1 MELTYQTL
9 KTTYQAKEAEEL
21 RTEARRKN
29 LLILILHYLT
39 EEGYVDAANALEQET
54 KLGLRRFEV
63 CDNVDLETILMEYES
78 YYYVK
83 FQKYPKITKKA
94 LDTTDNKSRNG
105 GKPKRSAS
113 STCRNLPKLSPHQTL
128 QRAVSKTS
136 NRPAETKL
144 SSKESPK
151 QVDFPFYLSKFIKAK
166 PAWISITVYL
176 FATKAQESEDAL
188 GQVSSEFGLNISA
201 IHKGGGGEGTHPRRG
216 QIIDF
221 RGMIQD
227 AIKGASSEIA
237 LHSFN
242 CNPDPSERLLKP
254 LGAFIGMTGE
264 MRELATVVSRDIYL
278 HNPDVKW
285 GDIIGLDAAKR
296 LVKEAVVYPIRY
308 PQLFTG
314 ILSPWKGL
322 LLYGPPGTG
331 KTLLAKA
338 VATECNTT
346 FFNISAST
354 IVSKWRGD
362 SEKLVRVLFELA
374 RYHAPST
381 IFLDELESVMSQRGT
396 APGGEHEG
404 SLRMKTE
411 LLVQMDGLARSD
423 DLVFVLAASN
433 LPWELDCAMLR
444 RLEKRILVDLPSKEA
459 RQAMV
464 QHWLPAVSNS
474 GGVALRTELD
484 YTLLSQEMEG
494 YSGSDIKLVC
504 KEAAMRPV
512 RKIFSALENHQLGR
526 GTILSV
532 HAGLCIMERLQCS
545 GHLPII
551 QLDTVT
557 TEDFLDVITHTKPS
571 AKNLSQKYADW
582 QREFES
588 V

>member
-1 MELTYQTL
+1 D
-9 KTTYQAKEAEEL
+9 EL

-29 LLILILHYLT
+29 LLILILHYLM

-54 KLGLRRFEV
+54 KLGLRGFEV
-63 CDNVDLETILMEYES
+63 CDNIDLETILMEYES
-78 YYYVK
+78 YYFVK
-83 FQKYPKITKKA
+83 FQKYPKITKKV
-94 LDTTDNKSRNG
+94 LDTGMWLCSKRKLLYHLCSRA
-105 GKPKRSAS
+105 AS
-113 STCRNLPKLSPHQTL
+113 SSQNLPRIKHQTV
-128 QRAVSKTS
+128 QRPSSKTS
-136 NRPAETKL
+136 PGRTIELK
-144 SSKESPK
+144 SSTKESPK
-151 QVDFPFYLSKFIKAK
+151 QENES
-166 PAWISITVYL
+166 TV
-176 FATKAQESEDAL
+176 TPEQPD
-188 GQVSSEFGLNISA
+188 FGLSISA
-201 IHKGGGGEGTHPRRG
+201 ISKTGGGGEGPHSRKG
-216 QIIDF
+216 QITDF
-221 RGMIQD
+221 HGMIQD
-227 AIKGASSEIA
+227 AVKVSSNGVA
-237 LHSFN
+237 LNSLN
-242 CNPDPSERLLKP
+242 WDPDPSERLLKP
-254 LGAFIGMTGE
+254 LNAFIGMTGE
-264 MRELATVVSRDIYL
+264 MRELATVVSKDIYL
-278 HNPDVKW
+278 HNPNVRWD
-285 GDIIGLDAAKR
+285 DIIGLDAAKR

-396 APGGEHEG
+396 VSGGEHEG
-404 SLRMKTE
+404 SRRMKTE

-433 LPWELDCAMLR
+433 LPWELDSAMLR

-459 RQAMV
+459 RRAMI
-464 QHWLPAVSNS
+464 QHWLPPLSSS
-474 GGVALRTELD
+474 GGVELRTDLD
-484 YTLLSQEMEG
+484 YSLLGQETDG

-512 RKIFSALENHQLGR
+512 RKIFDALENHQPGNSNLPV
-526 GTILSV
+526 I
-532 HAGLCIMERLQCS
+532 RLDM
-545 GHLPII
+545 I
-551 QLDTVT
+551 T
-557 TEDFLDVITHTKPS
+557 TADFLDVIAHTKPS
-571 AKNLSQKYADW
+571 AKKLSQKYTAW
-582 QREFES
+582 QTEFES

>member
-1 MELTYQTL
+1 MELS
-9 KTTYQAKEAEEL
+9 YQALRVASQNREAEEL

-29 LLILILHYLT
+29 LLILIMHYLLQ
-39 EEGYVDAANALEQET
+39 EGYVDSANSLEQET
-54 KLGLRRFEV
+54 KISSRRFEV

-78 YYYVK
+78 YYYIK

-94 LDTTDNKSRNG
+94 LDHDSRVQP
-105 GKPKRSAS
+105 KPRSAGKLRRAGSNSTQGLPRISQQQVIHRPVS
-113 STCRNLPKLSPHQTL
+113 STYYRTNGHQKALS
-128 QRAVSKTS
+128 RENSK
-136 NRPAETKL
+136 
-144 SSKESPK
+144 
-151 QVDFPFYLSKFIKAK
+151 
-166 PAWISITVYL
+166 
-176 FATKAQESEDAL
+176 QESGGNSPQEA
-188 GQVSSEFGLNISA
+188 SEVGLNVSA
-201 IHKGGGGEGTHPRRG
+201 ISKASGEGSHTRRR
-216 QIIDF
+216 QVIDF
-221 RGMIQD
+221 RSMIQD
-227 AIKGASSEIA
+227 TIKGASQEIA
-237 LHSFN
+237 LNSLN
-242 CNPDPSERLLKP
+242 CNPDPSERLIKP
-254 LGAFIGMTGE
+254 VGAFIGGNSE
-264 MRELATVVSRDIYL
+264 MRELAAVISRDIYL
-278 HNPDVKW
+278 QNPNVRWD
-285 GDIIGLDAAKR
+285 DIIGLDAAKR

-396 APGGEHEG
+396 GPGGEHEG
-404 SLRMKTE
+404 SRRMKTE

-433 LPWELDCAMLR
+433 LPWELDYAMLR

-459 RQAMV
+459 RQAMI
-464 QHWLPAVSNS
+464 QHWLPPISNS
-474 GGVALRTELD
+474 SGVELRTDLD
-484 YTLLSQEMEG
+484 YSTLGEETDG
-494 YSGSDIKLVC
+494 YSGSDIRLVC

-512 RKIFSALENHQLGR
+512 RKIFDALENHH
-526 GTILSV
+526 SE
-532 HAGLCIMERLQCS
+532 HKK
-545 GHLPII
+545 LPVIS
-551 QLDTVT
+551 LETVT
-557 TEDFLDVITHTKPS
+557 TSDFSEVLAHTKPS
-571 AKNLSQKYADW
+571 AKSLAEKYSAW
-582 QREFES
+582 QNEFES